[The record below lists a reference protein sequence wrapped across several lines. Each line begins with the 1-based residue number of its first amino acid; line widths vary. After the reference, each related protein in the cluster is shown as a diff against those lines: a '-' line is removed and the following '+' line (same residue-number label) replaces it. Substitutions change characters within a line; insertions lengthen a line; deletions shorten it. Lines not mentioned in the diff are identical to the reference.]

1 MGNFR
6 TDFLTATP
14 SALLGA
20 ATIFN
25 LAGRFYEFN
34 TSKNGPAAD
43 AMALRQDW
51 RMVGQD
57 IYKAVAANPP
67 AKLAAKDGKS

>member
-34 TSKNGPAAD
+34 SSQSGEAAD
-43 AMALRQDW
+43 STALRQDW
-51 RMVGQD
+51 SMIGQD
-57 IYKAVAANPP
+57 IRETMACNPP
-67 AKLAAKDGKS
+67 EKMALENG